1 MIIQEINLYQDR
13 FKEKKL
19 LLSAQHSLILFAVV
33 ILVLMVSSYFY
44 AGMTEQEQLRLDQN
58 TRQKIQS
65 NQRLEELKKQ
75 LQKLLANDQF
85 DKKITQ
91 VSKDIKVRKRM
102 IDFVDNNQFGS
113 GEGFSEELGVLA
125 ELPSKNLWL
134 NQISLASNYIKL
146 SGSALNAQS
155 VPEYFNR
162 FQSRDLFEGHVF
174 DVFELGREAQRD
186 WKVDFVIASRVLSD
200 E

>member
-186 WKVDFVIASRVLSD
+186 WKVDFVIASRVVSD

>member
-155 VPEYFNR
+155 VPEYFNQ

-186 WKVDFVIASRVLSD
+186 WKVDFVIASRVVSD

>member
-1 MIIQEINLYQDR
+1 MINQEINLYQDR

-19 LLSAQHSLILFAVV
+19 LLSAQHSLILSGLV

-44 AGMTEQEQLRLDQN
+44 ANMTQQEQMRLDQN
-58 TRQKIQS
+58 TLQKNQS
-65 NQRLEELKKQ
+65 TQRLEKLKNELQ
-75 LQKLLANDQF
+75 QLLANDQL
-85 DKKITQ
+85 DSKITQ

-113 GEGFSEELGVLA
+113 GRGFSEDLGVLA
-125 ELPSKNLWL
+125 ELPVENLWL
-134 NQISLASNYIKL
+134 NQISLASDYIKL

-155 VPEYFNR
+155 VPEYFNQ
-162 FQSRDLFEGHVF
+162 FQSRDLFQGHVF
-174 DVFELGREAQRD
+174 DVFELGRDTQRD
-186 WKVDFVIASRVLSD
+186 WKVDFVIASRAVSD

>member
-33 ILVLMVSSYFY
+33 VLVLMASTYFL
-44 AGMTEQEQLRLDQN
+44 ADMTGQQQLRFDQN
-58 TRQKIQS
+58 TQQKILS
-65 NQRLEELKKQ
+65 TQRLDKLKTELQ
-75 LQKLLANDQF
+75 ALQANDRF
-85 DKKITQ
+85 DSKIAQ

-102 IDFVDNNQFGS
+102 IDFVESNQFGS
-113 GEGFSEELGVLA
+113 GKGFSEDLGMLT
-125 ELPSKNLWL
+125 ELPSKDLWL

-146 SGSALNAQS
+146 SGCALNAQS
-155 VPEYFNR
+155 VPEYFNQ
-162 FQSRDLFEGHVF
+162 FQSRDLFEGHSF
-174 DVFELGREAQRD
+174 DVFELSREADRD
-186 WKVDFVIASRVLSD
+186 WKVDFVIASRAMSD

>member
-1 MIIQEINLYQDR
+1 MINQEINLYQDR

-19 LLSAQHSLILFAVV
+19 LLSAQHSLVLLGLIILA
-33 ILVLMVSSYFY
+33 LMVSSYFY
-44 AGMTEQEQLRLDQN
+44 ADMTQQEQLRLDQN
-58 TRQKIQS
+58 
-65 NQRLEELKKQ
+65 L
-75 LQKLLANDQF
+75 LQKTQSTQRMELLQKKMQELLANDQL
-85 DKKITQ
+85 DRKIAQ

-113 GEGFSEELGVLA
+113 GEGFSNDLAVLA
-125 ELPSKNLWL
+125 ELPGENLWL
-134 NQISLASNYIKL
+134 NQISLAANYIKL

-155 VPEYFNR
+155 VPEYFNQ

-174 DVFELGREAQRD
+174 DVFELDREAQRD
-186 WKVDFVIASRVLSD
+186 WKVDFVIASREVSD

>member
-155 VPEYFNR
+155 VPEYFNQ

>member
-33 ILVLMVSSYFY
+33 VLVLMASSYFL
-44 AGMTEQEQLRLDQN
+44 ADMTGQQQLRLDQN
-58 TRQKIQS
+58 TQQKILS
-65 NQRLEELKKQ
+65 TQRLEKLKTELQ
-75 LQKLLANDQF
+75 ALQANDRF
-85 DKKITQ
+85 DSKIAQ

-113 GEGFSEELGVLA
+113 GKGFSEDLGMLA
-125 ELPSKNLWL
+125 ELPSKDLWL

-146 SGSALNAQS
+146 SGCALNAQS
-155 VPEYFNR
+155 VPEYFNQ
-162 FQSRDLFEGHVF
+162 FQSRDLFEGHSF
-174 DVFELGREAQRD
+174 DVFELSREAERD
-186 WKVDFVIASRVLSD
+186 WKVDFVIASRTMSD

>member
-44 AGMTEQEQLRLDQN
+44 ADMTKQEQLRLDQN
-58 TRQKIQS
+58 TLQKTQS
-65 NQRLEELKKQ
+65 TQRLEKLKIELQ
-75 LQKLLANDQF
+75 ALLANDEF
-85 DKKITQ
+85 DKKISQ

-102 IDFVDNNQFGS
+102 IDFVGNNQFGS
-113 GEGFSEELGVLA
+113 GEGFSEDLSLLA

-134 NQISLASNYIKL
+134 NQILLASNYIKL
-146 SGSALNAQS
+146 SGSALSAQS
-155 VPEYFNR
+155 VPEYFNQ
-162 FQSRDLFEGHVF
+162 FQSRDLFEGHSF

-186 WKVDFVIASRVLSD
+186 WKVDFVIASRVESD

>member
-1 MIIQEINLYQDR
+1 MINQEINLYQDR

-19 LLSAQHSLILFAVV
+19 LLSAQHSLVLLGVV
-33 ILVLMVSSYFY
+33 ILALMVSSYFY
-44 AGMTEQEQLRLDQN
+44 ADMTQQEQLRLEQN
-58 TRQKIQS
+58 S
-65 NQRLEELKKQ
+65 
-75 LQKLLANDQF
+75 LQKTQSTQRMELLQKKMQELLANDQL
-85 DKKITQ
+85 DRKIAQ

-113 GEGFSEELGVLA
+113 GEGFSKDLAVLA
-125 ELPSKNLWL
+125 ELPGENLWL
-134 NQISLASNYIKL
+134 NQISLAANYIKL

-155 VPEYFNR
+155 VPEYFNQ

-186 WKVDFVIASRVLSD
+186 WKVDFVIASREVSD

>member
-1 MIIQEINLYQDR
+1 MINQEINLYQDR

-19 LLSAQHSLILFAVV
+19 LLSVQHSLVLLGLVV
-33 ILVLMVSSYFY
+33 LALMVSSYFY
-44 AGMTEQEQLRLDQN
+44 ADMTQQEQLRLDQN
-58 TRQKIQS
+58 
-65 NQRLEELKKQ
+65 L
-75 LQKLLANDQF
+75 LQKTQSTQRMELLQKKMQELLANDQL
-85 DKKITQ
+85 DRKIAQ

-113 GEGFSEELGVLA
+113 GEGFSEDLAVLA
-125 ELPSKNLWL
+125 ELPSENLWL
-134 NQISLASNYIKL
+134 NQISLAANFIKL

-155 VPEYFNR
+155 VPEYFNQ

-186 WKVDFVIASRVLSD
+186 WKVDFVIASREVSD